1 MENSYSTVLLQVLCD
16 LRSSLDRMVIIGGW
30 VPELHR
36 RADERAQWAVEPL
49 ATIEI
54 DILVVDSERNPDDS
68 TSIAEHLVAAGFAPV
83 GGQRAS
89 AVWERDISAGERI
102 EFFLDH
108 SASWGSLAAVR
119 TIEAGTR
126 LGGLPLEGLGVLRDH
141 SVTLL
146 LPIVGAESDDFPLSV
161 RVPELA
167 AFLVHKAATFR
178 RRPDHVKMA
187 KDLQYVVDVMASG
200 EAQVGVVEAQ
210 IEAYCAEGGAI
221 AEVARSARNLI
232 QLVVGESP
240 ATELRRRLAA
250 SLSVRHGLSR
260 DAADARGVGHL
271 MDFVDLIP
279 PDCGERSAER

>member
-1 MENSYSTVLLQVLCD
+1 MENSYSTVLLPVLRD

-36 RADERAQWAVEPL
+36 RADERARWAVEPL

-54 DILVVDSERNPDDS
+54 DILVVDFERNPDGS
-68 TSIAEHLVAAGFAPV
+68 TSIAEHLVAAGFAPI

-126 LGGLPLEGLGVLRDH
+126 LGGLPLEGLGVL
-141 SVTLL
+141 
-146 LPIVGAESDDFPLSV
+146 
-161 RVPELA
+161 
-167 AFLVHKAATFR
+167 
-178 RRPDHVKMA
+178 
-187 KDLQYVVDVMASG
+187 VMASG
-200 EAQVGVVEAQ
+200 EAQVEVVEAQ
-210 IEAYCAEGGAI
+210 LEAYCAGGGAI

-232 QLVVGESP
+232 QMVVGESP
-240 ATELRRRLAA
+240 ATDLRRRLAA
-250 SLSVRHGLSR
+250 SLSVRHGLSQ
-260 DAADARGVGHL
+260 DAADARSVGHL

-279 PDCGERSAER
+279 PDCGKRSAEP